1 MHLKLTIDD
10 QMKAATSVSHNVDH
24 GEKTYTLTLTEAI
37 SLVFYDNILTNVHH
51 DVIGEI
57 FRF

>member
-1 MHLKLTIDD
+1 
-10 QMKAATSVSHNVDH
+10 MKAATSVSHNVDH
-24 GEKTYTLTLTEAI
+24 GEETYTLTLTEAI